1 MGYDE
6 GMTRDIPHKPSLLL
20 LSPERVSAWLQES
33 GAPPYRA
40 GQLLEWVYAKRAASF
55 DDMLNL
61 PKPLRDALAAAFV
74 LDPLACVHVASAD
87 RGATRKFLFELTDG
101 ARIESV
107 SMRDGDRHTFCIS
120 SQVGCALGCV
130 FCATGAMGFTRDL
143 DTAEILGQV
152 RWLAREAG
160 ALRNIVF
167 MGMGEPLLNLDALLP
182 AMAALTD
189 PERMGLSP
197 RRVTL
202 STCGILPGVEELTRL
217 GTGVRLAV
225 SIGSPF
231 DEERTEL
238 MAVNRKYPLSALIR
252 TCEAFAQQAKRRLTL
267 EYVVLADVNDSAGHA
282 RALGRLAR
290 RLRAKVNLIG
300 HNPVPGHAFQAPS
313 PRVMHRLRADVLKT
327 GAEAVIRF
335 RRGRDIEAACGQLR
349 AAEDRPR
356 SGASPRR
363 QVEDS

>member
-55 DDMLNL
+55 DDMRNL

-182 AMAALTD
+182 ALEALTD
-189 PERMGLSP
+189 EKRFALGGRRITVSTVGIPDGIDALAAFAVHPNLALS
-197 RRVTL
+197 L
-202 STCGILPGVEELTRL
+202 N
-217 GTGVRLAV
+217 
-225 SIGSPF
+225 SPF
-231 DEERTEL
+231 DDQRGEL
-238 MAVNRKYPLSALIR
+238 MPIARRHSLKDVLAACRRYGAASG
-252 TCEAFAQQAKRRLTL
+252 RRLFI
-267 EYVVLADVNDSAGHA
+267 EFVLIGGVNTSRRAA
-282 RALGRLAR
+282 RELGRIAR
-290 RLRAKVNLIG
+290 DLGAAVNLIQ
-300 HNPVPGHAFQAPS
+300 HNPIAGSDMAAPTRAES
-313 PRVMHRLRADVLKT
+313 GLFAGILRDEKIEVT
-327 GAEAVIRF
+327 ERF
-335 RRGRDIEAACGQLR
+335 RRGRDIRAACGQLN
-349 AAEDRPR
+349 AE
-356 SGASPRR
+356 R
-363 QVEDS
+363 Q